1 MMSYSNKDHFRNI
14 TVLMNEYSTSFPSYN
29 KSVTIVSSNV
39 LHFLFVCVAKVCH
52 FCIHYSVVK
61 INMYISIRIIVIGP
75 LNKIMK

>member
-39 LHFLFVCVAKVCH
+39 LLFLFVREAKVYV
-52 FCIHYSVVK
+52 ISKASAHYSVVK
-61 INMYISIRIIVIGP
+61 INMYIIRLSI
-75 LNKIMK
+75 L

>member
-39 LHFLFVCVAKVCH
+39 LHFLFVREAKV
-52 FCIHYSVVK
+52 YV
-61 INMYISIRIIVIGP
+61 ISKAAVHSRKFKQRTQKYRIV
-75 LNKIMK
+75 

>member
-39 LHFLFVCVAKVCH
+39 LHFLFVREVKVYV
-52 FCIHYSVVK
+52 ISKASVHYSVVK
-61 INMYISIRIIVIGP
+61 INMYISIRI
-75 LNKIMK
+75 LFDKIMK